1 MDRWLTKSTLIG
13 EAKSLELL
21 GHMPTLISVH
31 SEHRPSIKYL
41 GGMLALISFD
51 STVAAREFQENE
63 GNWKDT
69 FKWMK
74 MGSTAVTKSKRIIWI
89 RIVGLPIR
97 LWNNSNFS
105 AIVGKFGKIV
115 VPIDHITSRVDL
127 FVVKLAILTDKLTKF
142 NEEIQ
147 VEADGRSF
155 HVGIVEYEDEPWFPF
170 KFDNEE
176 HPYEDQV
183 LDDKTENESM
193 VSESN
198 NWNSIE
204 EDEGVSATWIN
215 DMEEGE
221 IIQDGNPNS
230 PTYHTAEKTN
240 EGGDDPTMSCTVV
253 GDDTE
258 HHQRTTS
265 ATKTNESGEE
275 RPVLEKGV
283 YEATLNFQDNS
294 KDNGKTDRV
303 AALDNQT
310 DPIPSDL
317 QSLGPMKIVN
327 FPTSLAQSGCFGP
340 FPSFNYTPPSV
351 GQHSFD
357 NGHVRSS
364 LKKRCLQRSPPS
376 ELTNSIPRTTL
387 FQATERSRPPPII
400 VSTTTTDEPTQI
412 PQPSAGQN
420 IDVQNHELTD
430 LVVESTEIEAT
441 AAVGSLI
448 GFEIEPNNC
457 ILAEILGV
465 SGEHNVPQ

>member
-1 MDRWLTKSTLIG
+1 
-13 EAKSLELL
+13 
-21 GHMPTLISVH
+21 MPTLISIH
-31 SEHRPSIKYL
+31 SEHRPSVKYL

-51 STVAAREFQENE
+51 STVAAREFLEDE
-63 GNWKDT
+63 RNWKDT

-74 MGSTAVTKSKRIIWI
+74 MGSTVVTKFERITWI
-89 RIVGLPIR
+89 RILGLLLR

-105 AIVGKFGKIV
+105 DVVGKFGKIA

-127 FVVKLAILTDKLTKF
+127 SVVKLAILTDKLTKL

-183 LDDKTENESM
+183 LDDKTESESM

-198 NWNSIE
+198 NWNSTE

-221 IIQDGNPNS
+221 IVQDGNPNS
-230 PTYHTAEKTN
+230 PIYPTEEKAN
-240 EGGDDPTMSCTVV
+240 EGGDDLTLPCTVA
-253 GDDTE
+253 GDDTN
-258 HHQRTTS
+258 HHQRTVS
-265 ATKTNESGEE
+265 AVKTGDSGEE
-275 RPVLEKGV
+275 RPILEKGV

-294 KDNGKTDRV
+294 KDNGKTDRA

-310 DPIPSDL
+310 DPTPSDL
-317 QSLGPMKIVN
+317 QTLGPLKIVN
-327 FPTSLAQSGCFGP
+327 FPASLAQSGCFGP
-340 FPSFNYTPPSV
+340 FPSFNSTPPPA
-351 GQHSFD
+351 GQHSLD

-364 LKKRCLQRSPPS
+364 LKRRRLQRSPPS
-376 ELTNSIPRTTL
+376 ELTTLILITTL
-387 FQATERSRPPPII
+387 FQVPEISRPPPFI
-400 VSTTTTDEPTQI
+400 VSTTNTDEPTQV
-412 PQPSAGQN
+412 PQPIAGQN
-420 IDVQNHELTD
+420 IDVLNHELTD
-430 LVVESTEIEAT
+430 LVVESTEIEVT

-448 GFEIEPNNC
+448 RFEIEPNNR
-457 ILAEILGV
+457 ILAEILGA
-465 SGEHNVPQ
+465 SGEHNVTQ

>member
-13 EAKSLELL
+13 EAKSLEHL
-21 GHMPTLISVH
+21 GHMPTLISIH
-31 SEHRPSIKYL
+31 SEHRPSAKYL

-51 STVAAREFQENE
+51 STVAAREFLENE
-63 GNWKDT
+63 TNWKDT

-74 MGSTAVTKSKRIIWI
+74 MGSTAVTKSECITWI
-89 RIVGLPIR
+89 RIVGLRIQ

-105 AIVGKFGKIV
+105 AIGEKFGKIV
-115 VPIDHITSRVDL
+115 VPIDHITNRIELS
-127 FVVKLAILTDKLTKF
+127 VVKLAILTNKLTKI

-155 HVGIVEYEDEPWFPF
+155 HVGIIEYEDEPWFSF

-198 NWNSIE
+198 NWNSTE

-221 IIQDGNPNS
+221 IVQDRNPNS
-230 PTYHTAEKTN
+230 LIYHTEEKTN
-240 EGGDDPTMSCTVV
+240 EGGDDRTMPCTVA
-253 GDDTE
+253 GDDTD
-258 HHQRTTS
+258 HHQRTTL
-265 ATKTNESGEE
+265 ATKTIDSGEE
-275 RPVLEKGV
+275 RPILEKGV

-303 AALDNQT
+303 VALDNQT

-317 QSLGPMKIVN
+317 QTLGLMKIVN
-327 FPTSLAQSGCFGP
+327 FPASLAQSGCFGH

-351 GQHSFD
+351 GQHSLD
-357 NGHVRSS
+357 NGHACSS
-364 LKKRCLQRSPPS
+364 LKRRRLQCSPLVNSQIRS
-376 ELTNSIPRTTL
+376 
-387 FQATERSRPPPII
+387 Q
-400 VSTTTTDEPTQI
+400 
-412 PQPSAGQN
+412 
-420 IDVQNHELTD
+420 
-430 LVVESTEIEAT
+430 
-441 AAVGSLI
+441 
-448 GFEIEPNNC
+448 
-457 ILAEILGV
+457 
-465 SGEHNVPQ
+465 